1 MTAPRPI
8 VKKFTFQPGSGADT
22 PENLYPRSDGRWG
35 SFQNAYAVWPTTD
48 NQVASFTIKRT
59 FTATYTGTY
68 YFRSTVDNSAS
79 IYIDDVLIGGTA
91 NFNQTPARVA
101 KTLTAGDHVLKFVV
115 SNGGDVAG
123 IAVTISNSS
132 DTLIWDTRTYA
143 SVTPD
148 PDVGR
153 YTLTMPFDG
162 SVTMHLWGGGGGGGS
177 GDKGGPGGNGS
188 PGLYNTHT
196 VNFSK
201 DDVFEVAIGSG
212 GQPGISGRPQIG
224 GAGGKSR
231 INIDSQSSKSFN
243 GGTGGNGPVS
253 GAGGGGG
260 GATAIL
266 IDGQVVAVAGGGG
279 GGGGAGNRSTGNHA
293 SIENNAMIQTGAITV
308 QSSNWD
314 ATKDPKTTYIDV
326 NGDHVIYGFTRGHTL
341 AVFNPVT
348 LALESKATYGGY
360 DATSS
365 TALKNALIAVPNG
378 KIVAIGSFDVCALD
392 QATRDLLNS
401 QFGGTRTDTWRLTSP
416 RVAHVFIGTK
426 NGNIAAV
433 ENIVQG
439 HLIAISRDAQRGP
452 PGIIAGTLNAGTTV
466 PTDYRGENGQS
477 RGDDGGTGGAGGGG
491 YPGGEGGKC
500 NPGDSGANAGQTGG
514 NLPASAAQTG
524 TNSQY
529 YVSNVASGGTNNNK
543 GNPGYAVLVFTAEA
557 DTVAVSAVKVAGTWR
572 QVTAAYVK
580 VSGTWRTIT
589 NSYIKRNGVWYPI
602 RSTGD
607 KTLTEFTEQTTNY
620 GSVVRTHS

>member
-8 VKKFTFQPGSGADT
+8 VKKFTFQPGNGENT
-22 PENLYPRSDGRWG
+22 PSTLYPRSDGRWG
-35 SFQNAYAVWPTTD
+35 SFQNTYAVWPTTD

-79 IYIDDVLIGGTA
+79 IYVDDVLIGGTA
-91 NFNQTPARVA
+91 NFNQTPTRVA
-101 KTLTAGDHVLKFVV
+101 KTLTAGARVLKFVV

-153 YTLTMPFDG
+153 YTLTMPFNG

-177 GDKGGPGGNGS
+177 NDYYVGGNGS

-196 VNFSK
+196 VDFSK
-201 DDVFEVAIGSG
+201 NAVIEVVIGSG

-224 GAGGKSR
+224 GAGGKSK

-260 GATAIL
+260 GATAVL
-266 IDGQVVAVAGGGG
+266 VNGQVVAVAGGGG
-279 GGGGAGNRSTGNHA
+279 GGGGAGSKTNVNGKHA
-293 SIENNAMIQTGAITV
+293 SIENNAMATTGAIKV
-308 QSSNWD
+308 QTSNFN
-314 ATKDPKTTYIDV
+314 V
-326 NGDHVIYGFTRGHTL
+326 NRDTSQGWVSVNDSYVIYGLTRGHTL
-341 AVFNPVT
+341 AVFNPST
-348 LALESKATYGGY
+348 LALESKATYDTYAAGN
-360 DATSS
+360 S
-365 TALKNALIAVPNG
+365 NALTSALTSVSNG
-378 KIVAIGSFDVCALD
+378 KIVVIVQWDASALSSG
-392 QATRDLLNS
+392 TRTLLNS
-401 QFGGTRTDTWRLTSP
+401 QFGGTSTQTWSKARNS
-416 RVAHVFIGTK
+416 HIFIGIK
-426 NGNIAAV
+426 NGSTPAV
-433 ENIVQG
+433 EQ
-439 HLIAISRDAQRGP
+439 ISLTATISASFNV
-452 PGIIAGTLNAGTTV
+452 GITV
-466 PTDYRGENGQS
+466 PTEWRGENGQS

-491 YPGGEGGKC
+491 YPGGEGGRC
-500 NPGDSGANAGQTGG
+500 NSGDSGAEAGQTGG
-514 NLPASAAQTG
+514 NLPSSIAQTG
-524 TNSQY
+524 TNLQY
-529 YVSNVASGGTNNNK
+529 YVSGVASGGTNNNK

-557 DTVAVSAVKVAGTWR
+557 DSVAVSAVKVAGTWR

-589 NSYIKRNGVWYPI
+589 NSYIKQNGFWYPI

-620 GSVVRTHS
+620 GSVARTHS

>member
-8 VKKFTFQPGSGADT
+8 VKKFTFQPGNGENT
-22 PENLYPRSDGRWG
+22 PSTLYPRSDGRWG
-35 SFQNAYAVWPTTD
+35 SFQNTYAVWPTTD

-59 FTATYTGTY
+59 FTASYTGTY
-68 YFRSTVDNSAS
+68 YFRSTVDNSGS
-79 IYIDDVLIGGTA
+79 IYVDDVLVSGA
-91 NFNQTPARVA
+91 NNFNQTPTRVA
-101 KTLTAGDHVLKFVV
+101 KTLTAGAHVLKFVV

-153 YTLTMPFDG
+153 YTLTMPFNG

-177 GDKGGPGGNGS
+177 NDYYVGGNGS

-196 VNFSK
+196 VDFSK
-201 DDVFEVAIGSG
+201 NAVIEVVIGSG

-224 GAGGKSR
+224 GTGGKSR

-260 GATAIL
+260 GASAVL
-266 IDGQVVAVAGGGG
+266 VNGQVVAVAGGGG
-279 GGGGAGNRSTGNHA
+279 GGGGAGSKTNVDGKHA
-293 SIENNAMIQTGAITV
+293 SIENNAMATTGAIKV
-308 QSSNWD
+308 QTSNFNVTRDTSQGWVS
-314 ATKDPKTTYIDV
+314 V
-326 NGDHVIYGFTRGHTL
+326 NDSYVIYGLTRGHTL
-341 AVFNPVT
+341 AVFNPST
-348 LALESKATYGGY
+348 LALESKTTYDTYAAGN
-360 DATSS
+360 S
-365 TALKNALIAVPNG
+365 NALTSALTSVSNG
-378 KIVAIGSFDVCALD
+378 KIVVIVQWDASALSSG
-392 QATRDLLNS
+392 TRTLLNS
-401 QFGGTRTDTWRLTSP
+401 QFGGTSTQTWSSARNS
-416 RVAHVFIGTK
+416 HIFIGIK
-426 NGNIAAV
+426 NGSTPAV
-433 ENIVQG
+433 EKTS
-439 HLIAISRDAQRGP
+439 LTATISASFNV
-452 PGIIAGTLNAGTTV
+452 GITV
-466 PTDYRGENGQS
+466 PTEWRGENGQS

-491 YPGGEGGKC
+491 YPGGEGGRC
-500 NPGDSGANAGQTGG
+500 NSGDSGAEAGQTGG
-514 NLPASAAQTG
+514 NLPSSIAQTG
-524 TNSQY
+524 TNLQY
-529 YVSNVASGGTNNNK
+529 YVSGVASGGTNNNK

-557 DTVAVSAVKVAGTWR
+557 DSVAVSAVKVAGTWR

-580 VSGTWRTIT
+580 VSGAWRTIT
-589 NSYIKRNGVWYPI
+589 NSYIKQNGFWYPI

-620 GSVVRTHS
+620 GSVARTHS

>member
-123 IAVTISNSS
+123 IAVTIGNSS

-177 GDKGGPGGNGS
+177 NDGPGLVPIYVGGNGS

-196 VNFSK
+196 INFSK
-201 DDVFEVAIGSG
+201 DAVIEVVIGSG

-224 GAGGKSR
+224 GVGGKSR
-231 INIDSQSSKSFN
+231 INIDSQSNKSFN

-260 GATAIL
+260 GATAVL
-266 IDGQVVAVAGGGG
+266 VNGAVVAVAGGGG
-279 GGGGAGNRSTGNHA
+279 GGGGAGSKTNVNGKHA
-293 SIENNAMIQTGAITV
+293 SIENNAMLGAGSIKV
-308 QSSNWD
+308 QSSNFNV
-314 ATKDPKTTYIDV
+314 TRDPKTTYIDV
-326 NGDHVIYGFTRGHTL
+326 NGNHVIYGFTRGHTL

-348 LALESKATYGGY
+348 LALESQQTF
-360 DATSS
+360 DTWNTSNS
-365 TALKNALIAVPNG
+365 NALTSALNAVANG
-378 KIVAIGSFDVCALD
+378 KIVAIGSFDATTLS
-392 QATRDLLNS
+392 QATRNLLNS
-401 QFGGTRTDTWRLTSP
+401 QFGGTRPDAWGRS
-416 RVAHVFIGTK
+416 RISHVFISVK
-426 NGNIAAV
+426 NGGVTAIEEVSAATT
-433 ENIVQG
+433 
-439 HLIAISRDAQRGP
+439 SS
-452 PGIIAGTLNAGTTV
+452 GIISGTYNATGFT

-580 VSGTWRTIT
+580 VSGAWRTIT

>member
-8 VKKFTFQPGSGADT
+8 VKKFTFQPGNGENT
-22 PENLYPRSDGRWG
+22 PSTLYPRSDGRWG
-35 SFQNAYAVWPTTD
+35 SFQNTYAVWPTTD

-79 IYIDDVLIGGTA
+79 IYVDDVLIGDTA
-91 NFNQTPARVA
+91 NFNQTPTRVA
-101 KTLTAGDHVLKFVV
+101 KTLTAGAHVLKFVV

-153 YTLTMPFDG
+153 YTLTMPFNG

-177 GDKGGPGGNGS
+177 NDYYVGGNGS

-196 VNFSK
+196 VDFSK
-201 DDVFEVAIGSG
+201 NAVIEVIIGSG

-260 GATAIL
+260 GASAVL
-266 IDGQVVAVAGGGG
+266 VNGQVVAVAGGGG
-279 GGGGAGNRSTGNHA
+279 GGGGAGSKTNVNGKHA
-293 SIENNAMIQTGAITV
+293 SIENNAMATTGAIKV
-308 QSSNWD
+308 QTSNFN
-314 ATKDPKTTYIDV
+314 V
-326 NGDHVIYGFTRGHTL
+326 NRDTSQGWVSVNDSYVIYGLTRGHTL
-341 AVFNPVT
+341 AVFNPST
-348 LALESKATYGGY
+348 LALESKTTYDTYAAGN
-360 DATSS
+360 S
-365 TALKNALIAVPNG
+365 NALTSALTLVSNG
-378 KIVAIGSFDVCALD
+378 KIVVIVQWDASSLSSG
-392 QATRDLLNS
+392 TRTLLNS
-401 QFGGTRTDTWRLTSP
+401 QFGGTSTQTWSSARNS
-416 RVAHVFIGTK
+416 HIFIGIK
-426 NGNIAAV
+426 NGSTPAV
-433 ENIVQG
+433 EKTS
-439 HLIAISRDAQRGP
+439 LTATISASFNV
-452 PGIIAGTLNAGTTV
+452 GITV
-466 PTDYRGENGQS
+466 PTEWRGENGQS

-491 YPGGEGGKC
+491 YPGGEGGRC
-500 NPGDSGANAGQTGG
+500 NSGDSGAEAGQTGG
-514 NLPASAAQTG
+514 NLPSSIAQTG
-524 TNSQY
+524 TNLQY
-529 YVSNVASGGTNNNK
+529 YVSGVASGGTNNNK

-557 DTVAVSAVKVAGTWR
+557 DSVAVSAVKVAGTWR

-580 VSGTWRTIT
+580 VSGAWRSIT
-589 NSYIKRNGVWYPI
+589 TAYIKQNGFWYPI

-620 GSVVRTHS
+620 GSVARTHS